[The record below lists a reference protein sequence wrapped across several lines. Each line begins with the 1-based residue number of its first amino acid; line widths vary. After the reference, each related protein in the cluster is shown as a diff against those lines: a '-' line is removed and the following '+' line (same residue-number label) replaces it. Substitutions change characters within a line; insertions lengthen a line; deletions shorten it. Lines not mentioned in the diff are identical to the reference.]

1 MKILNITAQKPFY
14 TGSGVYLSELIKA
27 FEKMGHS
34 QAIVCGISNLQESK
48 LINNINA
55 KAYPVIYNTDEIPFE
70 IPGMSD
76 EMPYSST
83 RYKDMS
89 EKDLELFKN
98 AYIKRISAAV
108 SDFEPDLIICH
119 HLYLLT
125 GITAEYFSEYKV
137 VGVCHGT
144 CLRQLK
150 SHYLY
155 NDKTINSLRKLSKIY
170 ALHDSQQNEI
180 INLLGQDISEKLEI
194 IGTGYNPDIF
204 TLESNDNNIDNEV
217 LKIIYAGK
225 ISRKKGLVE
234 LIHALSSIDPQ
245 DIGYKS
251 IKLSLAGGN
260 GSLDDIVHIKE
271 AVSDSPHKVE
281 FLGIL
286 NHDQLS
292 KEFNRSDLF
301 VLPSFYEGLPLVLI
315 EAIACGLHAVTTATP
330 GLRDWIEG
338 NIKNSPVEY
347 VELPLM
353 KNMDEPLE
361 SELPSFEARFAD
373 SIKNSVI
380 KNKIIQKRKCKVDMS
395 RFTWAH
401 VADKIIKEP

>member
-89 EKDLELFKN
+89 EKDFELFKN

-170 ALHDSQQNEI
+170 ALHDYQQNEI

-260 GSLDDIVHIKE
+260 GSLYDVAHIKE
-271 AVSDSPHKVE
+271 AASDSPHKVK

-301 VLPSFYEGLPLVLI
+301 VLPSFYEGLPLVVI

-353 KNMDEPLE
+353 KNMDEPVE
-361 SELPSFEARFAD
+361 SELPSFEARLAD

-380 KNKIIQKRKCKVDMS
+380 KNKIMQKRKCKVDMS

>member
-14 TGSGVYLSELIKA
+14 TGSGVYLSELMKA

-34 QAIVCGISNLQESK
+34 QAIVCGISNLEESK

-55 KAYPVIYNTDEIPFE
+55 KVYPVIYNTDEIPFE

-89 EKDLELFKN
+89 EKNFELFKS

-125 GITAEYFSEYKV
+125 GITAEHFSQYKV

-144 CLRQLK
+144 CLRQLN

-155 NDKTINSLRKLSKIY
+155 NDKTINSLRKLSRIY

-180 INLLGQDISEKLEI
+180 INLLGEDISEKLEI
-194 IGTGYNPDIF
+194 IGTGYNPDVF
-204 TLESNDNNIDNEV
+204 SVKCNDNDVDNEV

-225 ISRKKGLVE
+225 ISRKKGLVQ

-260 GSLDDIVHIKE
+260 GSLDDVTHIKE
-271 AVSDSPHKVE
+271 AASYSPHKVE

-286 NHDQLS
+286 KHDQLS
-292 KEFNRSDLF
+292 KEFNKSDLF
-301 VLPSFYEGLPLVLI
+301 VLPSFYEGLPLVVI
-315 EAIACGLHAVTTATP
+315 EAIACGLYAVTTATP
-330 GLRDWIEG
+330 GLKDWIEG

-353 KNMDEPLE
+353 KNVDEPLE
-361 SELPSFEARFAD
+361 SELPSFEARLAC
-373 SIKNSVI
+373 SIKNSVT
-380 KNKIIQKRKCKVDMS
+380 KNNILQKRKCKLDMS
-395 RFTWAH
+395 GFTWNH